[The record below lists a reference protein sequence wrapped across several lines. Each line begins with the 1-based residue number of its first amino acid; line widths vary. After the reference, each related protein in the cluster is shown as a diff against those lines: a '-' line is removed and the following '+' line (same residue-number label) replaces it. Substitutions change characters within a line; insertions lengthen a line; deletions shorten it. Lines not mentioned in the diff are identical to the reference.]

1 MREFP
6 FELALCAHLEAT
18 TDDVIA
24 RQVGAGVHAP
34 SNRIIDVLCVEPG
47 PDFGS
52 RTDISAERIPDAAI
66 ESDVGVGEA
75 RYWRDA
81 FDTSPEYARGVV
93 DRAVEIGF
101 FERERRGGREYVR
114 QVARYPDWFGR
125 LVGIEN
131 KPDLADPGDLETQ
144 LRKDVSLGLVDEVIL
159 ATESYVTGAHLNR
172 IPEEVGV
179 WRFHGGEEGS
189 GNGDEVGERGDEV
202 EERGNEEKKG
212 EAGKGS
218 GRIEVI
224 REPTPLDTDEAGTE
238 LIEERVGRTDVRVA
252 SAEGKAKRR
261 RRMAE
266 RAYGKGW
273 RTYDFPACGEIEPRG
288 GAVPYCRW
296 KGRVVDPARCGEDC
310 PGHDPADPPAVDTD
324 AERDVRTPWVADP
337 TGRQRRQSG
346 LDRFG
351 RDV

>member
-1 MREFP
+1 MREFT

-18 TDDVIA
+18 TGDVIA

-47 PDFGS
+47 PDFAA
-52 RTDISAERIPDAAI
+52 RTKLTAERIPDAAI

-81 FDTSPEYARGVV
+81 FDTSPEYAREMVE
-93 DRAVEIGF
+93 RAVEIGF

-114 QVARYPDWFGR
+114 QVARYPDWFGQ

-131 KPDLADPGDLETQ
+131 KPDLTDPGDLETQ

-179 WRFHGGEEGS
+179 WRFYGEEVGRGGEES
-189 GNGDEVGERGDEV
+189 GGEV
-202 EERGNEEKKG
+202 
-212 EAGKGS
+212 
-218 GRIEVI
+218 EVI
-224 REPTPLDTDEAGTE
+224 REPTPLDTNEAGTE

-252 SAEGKAKRR
+252 SAKQKAERR

-273 RTYDFPACGEIEPRG
+273 RTYDFPACGEIEPRS
-288 GAVPYCRW
+288 GALPYCHW
-296 KGRVVDPARCGEDC
+296 KGQVVNPARCGNDC
-310 PGHDPADPPAVDTD
+310 PGHDPADAPAVDTD
-324 AERDVRTPWVADP
+324 TERDARTPWVGEP
-337 TGRQRRQSG
+337 TGRTRRQVG

-351 RDV
+351 RDM

>member
-18 TDDVIA
+18 TGNVIA

-47 PDFGS
+47 PDFDA
-52 RTDISAERIPDAAI
+52 RTKLTAERIPDAAI

-81 FDTSPEYARGVV
+81 FDTSPEYAREVV
-93 DRAVEIGF
+93 DRAVDIGF

-114 QVARYPDWFGR
+114 QVARYPVWFGR

-131 KPDLADPGDLETQ
+131 KPDLSDPGDLETQ

-179 WRFHGGEEGS
+179 WRFHVEEAGRGAVGNGGE
-189 GNGDEVGERGDEV
+189 
-202 EERGNEEKKG
+202 
-212 EAGKGS
+212 
-218 GRIEVI
+218 IEVV
-224 REPTPLDTDEAGTE
+224 REPTPLDTDGAGTE
-238 LIEERVGRTDVRVA
+238 LIEERSAERTFAWRARSKKPDGGGGWRNEHTGRAGGRTIFPPAAKSKPVPARSRTVAGRGGSSTPHGVETTVRDTTPPTRLRSIPIRSGTPGRRGLA
-252 SAEGKAKRR
+252 SRQDGRADRSDSADSAETCK
-261 RRMAE
+261 
-266 RAYGKGW
+266 
-273 RTYDFPACGEIEPRG
+273 I
-288 GAVPYCRW
+288 
-296 KGRVVDPARCGEDC
+296 
-310 PGHDPADPPAVDTD
+310 
-324 AERDVRTPWVADP
+324 
-337 TGRQRRQSG
+337 QS
-346 LDRFG
+346 
-351 RDV
+351 VSVEA

>member
-1 MREFP
+1 LPTESLWRVVREFP

-18 TDDVIA
+18 TDKVIA
-24 RQVGAGVHAP
+24 RQVGASVHAP

-47 PDFGS
+47 PNFDA
-52 RTDISAERIPDAAI
+52 RTKLTSERIPDAAI
-66 ESDVGVGEA
+66 ESDLGVGEA

-131 KPDLADPGDLETQ
+131 KPDLSEPGDLETQ
-144 LRKDVSLGLVDEVIL
+144 LRKDVSLGLVDEVVL
-159 ATESYVTGAHLNR
+159 ATESYVTRAHLNR

-179 WRFHGGEEGS
+179 WRFHGKETGDGEGES
-189 GNGDEVGERGDEV
+189 GGAV
-202 EERGNEEKKG
+202 
-212 EAGKGS
+212 
-218 GRIEVI
+218 EVI
-224 REPTPLDTDEAGTE
+224 REPTPLDTDGAGTE

-252 SAEGKAKRR
+252 SSGEKARRR

-273 RTYDFPACGEIEPRG
+273 RTYDFPACGEIKSHS
-288 GAVPYCRW
+288 GAIPYCHW
-296 KGRVVDPARCGEDC
+296 KGRVVNPARCGNDC
-310 PGHDPADPPAVDTD
+310 PGHDPADPPEVDAD
-324 AERDVRTPWVADP
+324 AERDARTPWVAEP
-337 TGRQRRQSG
+337 TGRTRRQAG

-351 RDV
+351 RDM